1 MNILILG
8 ATGTFGTVLTEKLLK
23 NTDDKI
29 TLFARH
35 ASEKYSTT
43 EHTAVIDGDA
53 LKSEDLKNAI
63 KNQDVVYCAIS
74 GGDLPKVAENIV
86 AAMAEFGVKR
96 LIFMGAVGI
105 YNEIPEDIDP
115 EDNVDNNP
123 EQVPNRQA
131 VDVVEASALNYT
143 ILRPGYLQDGD
154 ENDYT
159 LTIKGQAAKGYI
171 TTIPSI
177 VNLAAQIIYDSSLY
191 SRESLSITKDMQKGL
206 SENTKLG

>member
-1 MNILILG
+1 MNILVLG
-8 ATGTFGTVLTEKLLK
+8 ATGTFGTALTEKLLK
-23 NTDDKI
+23 HTDDTI

-35 ASEKYSTT
+35 ASEKYSAS

-53 LKSEDLKNAI
+53 LNPDDLKNAV

-86 AAMAEFGVKR
+86 ETMAQENVNR
-96 LIFMGAVGI
+96 LVFMGAVGI

-115 EDNVDNNP
+115 EDNVDNNSD
-123 EQVPNRQA
+123 QVPNRQA

-143 ILRPGYLQDGD
+143 VLRPGYLQDGD

-159 LTIKGQAAKGYI
+159 LTVKGEAAKGYI

-177 VNLAAQIIYDSSLY
+177 ANLAVQIIYDSSLY
-191 SRESLSITKDMQKGL
+191 SRESVSITKDMRKADA
-206 SENTKLG
+206 K